1 MALTT
6 KSAESLKQI
15 VDTIVNQYRPEKII
29 LFGSYAYGNPDSESD
44 LDLLI
49 IKDTSDKFI
58 DRWTKIR
65 RILSDPNRMIPI
77 ETLVLTAA
85 EVSDRLARGDQFIE
99 EVMKNGEALYV
110 Q

>member
-6 KSAESLKQI
+6 KSEESLKQI